1 MAQLQLILTVALL
14 SLHQSVSQT
23 IYECESS
30 PSSSADC
37 ILRDVTLVQPG
48 DIDQIE
54 LPEEQ
59 QFVHFLDGNIPTFDE
74 SIYGQLETATNLT
87 ITGCQVKKLFVS
99 AQLIHLNASGNHIQG
114 IERAS
119 GSDYSGLKVLDLSTN
134 NISRVPNVKDFVGL
148 ERLDLSG
155 NKISFVKLDL
165 FGRLTKLKWLS
176 LADNVIDSLEGGL
189 RLRYL
194 EELHLNG
201 NKLLEVDFI
210 SWQLQALAKLDL
222 RDNLLMYL
230 NAEDLEKPF
239 PKLARIDLTGN
250 QWNCQGMTKLVEQ
263 LQKRS
268 IDFKPPPTKCP
279 TTHIQGFC
287 CEDSYVNSVTLQSQ
301 WDIRKLQRQM
311 QTMNDTL
318 VAKLAAVR
326 QEQGVQIEQLERQ
339 LTVQEGQMAEM
350 KRHLLRM
357 ARLIEDLI
365 EELYLRQTEGV
376 VEEKRGRGMKQQAG
390 RQQLKIVF

>member
-1 MAQLQLILTVALL
+1 MAFLRFVLIFAAIYLQG
-14 SLHQSVSQT
+14 SSSQT
-23 IYECESS
+23 IYQCESL
-30 PSSSADC
+30 SSSVIC
-37 ILRDVTLVQPG
+37 TLRDVTLAEPG

-59 QFVHFLDGNIPTFDE
+59 QFVHFVDGNIPTFDE
-74 SIYGQLETATNLT
+74 SIYGQLETTRNLT
-87 ITGCQVKKLFVS
+87 ITGCKVKKLFVS
-99 AQLIHLNASGNHIQG
+99 AQLVHLNASGNE
-114 IERAS
+114 IERVDRKA
-119 GSDYSGLKVLDLSTN
+119 GEDYGGLKVLDLSGNGMTK
-134 NISRVPNVKDFVGL
+134 VPNVKDFVGL

-155 NKISFVKLDL
+155 NKIDFFKCDL

-176 LADNVIDSLEGGL
+176 LADNVINSIQGGL
-189 RLRYL
+189 QLRSL

-201 NKLLEVDFI
+201 NKLLEVDFLT
-210 SWQLQALAKLDL
+210 WNLPTLTTLDL

-230 NAEDLEKPF
+230 NNEDLEQPF
-239 PKLARIDLTGN
+239 RKLTRVDLAGN
-250 QWNCQGMTKLVEQ
+250 QWNCQGITKLVEA

-268 IDFKPPPTKCP
+268 ISFAPSPPAPKCP
-279 TTHIQGFC
+279 STSIQAIC

-326 QEQGVQIEQLERQ
+326 LEQGVQIEQLERQ

-350 KRHLLRM
+350 KQHLLRM

-365 EELYLRQTEGV
+365 EELYLRQMEGTV
-376 VEEKRGRGMKQQAG
+376 KGKEGRRGGKRDA
-390 RQQLKIVF
+390 KIVF